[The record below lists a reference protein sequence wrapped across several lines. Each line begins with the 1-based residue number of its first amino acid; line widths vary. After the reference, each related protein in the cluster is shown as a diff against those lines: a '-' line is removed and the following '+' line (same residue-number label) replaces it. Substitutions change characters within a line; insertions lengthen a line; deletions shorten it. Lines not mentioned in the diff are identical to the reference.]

1 MNKFDFLEA
10 LGESKNGFIDANLSG
25 DDKEV
30 IIILDILVARQ
41 LMSEKF
47 KNELI
52 ELYLN
57 KKINYKNLEQNIS
70 KSIKLYQNVE
80 LKVLS
85 IDESAFNL
93 KDDTMEYVGI
103 IPKMLGQNEIIN
115 LNSGMV
121 SYNFAKILCQRLQ
134 FRKIKLGEI
143 IALSDCFDFNVYRI
157 FNFEQ
162 LTK

>member
-1 MNKFDFLEA
+1 MKKFEFLDI
-10 LGESKNGFIDANLSG
+10 LGESKNSFIDANLSS
-25 DDKEV
+25 DEKE
-30 IIILDILVARQ
+30 IIIFLDILVARQ
-41 LMSEKF
+41 LMSEQF

-57 KKINYKNLEQNIS
+57 KKINFKSLEDNIS
-70 KSIKLYQNVE
+70 KSIILYQNVE
-80 LKVLS
+80 LKVIS

-93 KDDTMEYVGI
+93 KDDTLEYVGI
-103 IPKMLGQNEIIN
+103 IPKMPGHNEIIN
-115 LNSGMV
+115 INSGKV

-157 FNFEQ
+157 FDFEQ